1 MLVISDTSPLIHL
14 ASVGQLQLLQ
24 SLYHE
29 IVVPKAVADELF
41 FKTKDSDVR
50 QQIEA
55 ADWIQTRSATDRVLV
70 SRLDLQL
77 DPGEAEAIALA
88 IELHAD
94 LLLIDERKG
103 RKAARNLHLK
113 TGGVLS
119 VLMEAKRRK
128 LVAAVLPLIATM
140 MDKTNFRISEDLWE
154 EVRKLIN
161 E

>member
-29 IVVPKAVADELF
+29 IVVPQAVADELL
-41 FKTKDSDVR
+41 FKTKDLDVR
-50 QQIEA
+50 EQIETA
-55 ADWIQTRSATDRVLV
+55 TWIQTRSAADRVLV
-70 SRLDLQL
+70 SKLDLQL
-77 DPGEAEAIALA
+77 DTGEAEAIALA

-103 RKAARNLHLK
+103 RKAARDFHLK

-119 VLMEAKRRK
+119 VLMDAKRRK
-128 LVAAVLPLIATM
+128 LIAEVLPLIAAM
-140 MDKTNFRISEDLWE
+140 MDKTNFRVSEELLA
-154 EVRKLIN
+154 EVRRLTK